1 MEDFLQVFLNE
12 VPKRVQIK
20 IGPSLLSIYLTL
32 IWSTILH
39 HKLICFI
46 SFHVHIFICYDNHY
60 IWTFVLHISCS
71 YIWFS
76 CFVLRFKIKFA
87 VVIVCFGFHVP
98 WKALCFINFEPMT
111 IWIKSPLRLCLVL
124 FFSSLF
130 SFGNHVYIKRGSSCV
145 HGRNAY
151 CF

>member
-98 WKALCFINFEPMT
+98 WKALCFHKFWAHDNLNKVPIKVMFIIVLLNFVFF
-111 IWIKSPLRLCLVL
+111 WKSCL
-124 FFSSLF
+124 
-130 SFGNHVYIKRGSSCV
+130 HQERK
-145 HGRNAY
+145 
-151 CF
+151 